1 MFSKRLKNLKT
12 FIKNN
17 GDEAR
22 NRVGRANI
30 KLLLAMRKGMNE
42 SMAEVKLYARLPL
55 ERVGQFLKKLK
66 SVWIPS
72 SMRGTAEED
81 GGIRIVQ
88 FCIGRKFVI
97 LYFILAEFFIW
108 NIEWIAVGSS
118 VLKIPTGLAS
128 TLIIL

>member
-1 MFSKRLKNLKT
+1 MPPG
-12 FIKNN
+12 N

-22 NRVGRANI
+22 NRMGRANI
-30 KLLLAMRKGMNE
+30 KLFLAMR
-42 SMAEVKLYARLPL
+42 PTL
-55 ERVGQFLKKLK
+55 ERVGQFLEKLK

-81 GGIRIVQ
+81 GEIRIVQ

-108 NIEWIAVGSS
+108 NIE
-118 VLKIPTGLAS
+118 
-128 TLIIL
+128 

>member
-1 MFSKRLKNLKT
+1 
-12 FIKNN
+12 
-17 GDEAR
+17 
-22 NRVGRANI
+22 
-30 KLLLAMRKGMNE
+30 MNE
-42 SMAEVKLYARLPL
+42 SMAEVKLYARPTL
-55 ERVGQFLKKLK
+55 ERVGQFLEKLK

-81 GGIRIVQ
+81 GEIRIVQ

-118 VLKIPTGLAS
+118 VLKIPTGFAS
-128 TLIIL
+128 TLFIP